1 MNSVSLSSP
10 DTRVAY
16 FDRLAPRYDE
26 VWTNSTAGRLQ
37 RDAVWRHL
45 DPLVRRGDRVL
56 DIGCGTGEDAL
67 HFAELGGQVLALD
80 VSPEMVRIARAKG
93 VNARVLAIEELH
105 VFADTFELVLAN
117 FGGLNCLR
125 DLSILQDTL
134 ARLVRP
140 RGFLAMCLMSR
151 FCLWEAAYYGVRGQ
165 FTKAAR
171 RWRGAAM
178 TSGGLSLVY
187 PSAKQVLRALS
198 PDFDL
203 VADVGVGILVPP
215 SFVGPMSPS
224 LLRQMAW
231 ADARIDTSRVGRTIG
246 DHRLFIFRR
255 S

>member
-1 MNSVSLSSP
+1 MSSVPLSSP

-26 VWTNSTAGRLQ
+26 VWTNSGVGRMQ
-37 RDAVWRHL
+37 RDATWRHL
-45 DPLVRRGDRVL
+45 DPLVRRGDRIL

-67 HFAELGGQVLALD
+67 HFAELGGEVLALD

-93 VNARVLAIEELH
+93 VNAQVLPMEGIH
-105 VFADTFELVLAN
+105 VFVDTFELVLSN

-125 DLSILQDTL
+125 DLSTLCETL

-140 RGFLAMCLMSR
+140 QGFLALCLMSR
-151 FCLWEAAYYGVRGQ
+151 FCLWESAYYAVRGK
-165 FTKAAR
+165 FKNAAR

-178 TSGGLSLVY
+178 TSRGLSLVY
-187 PSAKQVLRALS
+187 PSSKQVRRALS

-215 SFVGPMSPS
+215 SFVGPMSPK
-224 LLRQMAW
+224 LLRRMAS
-231 ADARIDTSRVGRTIG
+231 ADARIEASRVGRMIG
-246 DHRLFIFRR
+246 DHRLFLFRR
-255 S
+255 R

>member
-1 MNSVSLSSP
+1 MSSVPLSSP

-26 VWTNSTAGRLQ
+26 VWTNSKAGRLQ

-80 VSPEMVRIARAKG
+80 VSPEMVRIARGRG
-93 VNARVLAIEELH
+93 VNARVLPMEEMHAL
-105 VFADTFELVLAN
+105 ADSFDLVLSN
-117 FGGLNCLR
+117 FGGLNCLC
-125 DLSILQDTL
+125 DLSTLQETL

-140 RGFLAMCLMSR
+140 QGFLAVCLMSR

-165 FTKAAR
+165 FIKAAR

-187 PSAKQVLRALS
+187 PSSKQVRRALS

-215 SFVGPMSPS
+215 SFVGPMPRR
-224 LLRQMAW
+224 LLRRMASM
-231 ADARIDTSRVGRTIG
+231 DARIDTSRMGRTIG

-255 S
+255 R